1 MATFVTAQ
9 EVRDYLNVTGTTS
22 NYTDGIL
29 GSNASFAG
37 GLIQRRTNR
46 LFQHSSNLTKVFSTR
61 GRASMAIPDIHR
73 VESVSWNGS
82 DLTPD
87 STVYF
92 IPDRLNTGVFVAVE
106 IPALMGIGEDYRSFP
121 EWFDRN
127 YDSPRWRGRRS
138 QTLPN
143 DLTIT
148 GDWGHDPYPLELLR
162 ATTILAAW
170 MTRRANALL
179 ANAAQ
184 DATGAILDYS
194 AWPPE
199 VTSFIHEWRIDASS
213 GVETV

>member
-1 MATFVTAQ
+1 MATFVTDQ

-22 NYTDGIL
+22 NYSAGIL
-29 GSNASFAG
+29 GSNASLAS
-37 GLIQRRTNR
+37 GLIQKRTGR
-46 LFQHSSNLTKVFSTR
+46 LFEHTSNLTKVFSTR
-61 GRASMAIPDIHR
+61 GRASFTIPDIHR
-73 VESVSWNGS
+73 VDSVTWNGAA
-82 DLTPD
+82 LAVG

-92 IPDRLNTGVFVAVE
+92 IPDRVNTGVYVGVNL
-106 IPALMGIGEDYRSFP
+106 PALEGKGGNWGA

-127 YDSPRWRGRRS
+127 YDSFRWQQRVRDT
-138 QTLPN
+138 QPN
-143 DLTIT
+143 DLTIS
-148 GDWGHDPYPLELLR
+148 GDWGHDPYPIELLR

-199 VTSFIHEWRIDASS
+199 VTSFIHEWAISASS
-213 GVETV
+213 AVESV